1 MLRPK
6 HWIKNF
12 LVFLP
17 VLFNGS
23 LFNTGLFLKSLAAFF
38 SFSLVSS
45 AIYIFNDLIDIEND
59 RQHSVKCKRPI
70 ASGNVTIVNAVC
82 IAAVLLTAAA
92 AINIFA
98 FPSDYFNWLFL
109 LAYLVLNLS

>member
-45 AIYIFNDLIDIEND
+45 AIYIFNDLIDVRND
-59 RQHSVKCKRPI
+59 DNILGKCKRRLPQ
-70 ASGNVTIVNAVC
+70 VM
-82 IAAVLLTAAA
+82 
-92 AINIFA
+92 
-98 FPSDYFNWLFL
+98 
-109 LAYLVLNLS
+109 